1 MAERRLTRRESER
14 LLVRMQ
20 LAARPGPGWAQSWDA
35 WERQCGQR
43 ECRVEFP
50 LGELTNT
57 AIAGFAWAWAV
68 SRRLTTHAIQGG
80 DRFDVQCL
88 EGKARVIT
96 TLTTAL
102 LVYREL
108 PPYRCQIWEII
119 PVKHIRR
126 SIHGRTRQAGYAA
139 RAAPALDVVALV

>member
-1 MAERRLTRRESER
+1 MAECRLTRRESER
-14 LLVRMQ
+14 LLAGMQ
-20 LAARPGPGWAQSWDA
+20 LAARPGLEWTQRWDA

-43 ECRVEFP
+43 EAWVEFP
-50 LGELTNT
+50 LGEFTNP
-57 AIAGFAWAWAV
+57 AIAGFVWAWAV
-68 SRRLTTHAIQGG
+68 SRRLTTHAIQSG
-80 DRFDVQCL
+80 DRFDAQGL

-108 PPYRCQIWEII
+108 PPYRCQIWETI
-119 PVKHIRR
+119 PVEPIRR
-126 SIHGRTRQAGYAA
+126 SIDGRTGEAGYAA